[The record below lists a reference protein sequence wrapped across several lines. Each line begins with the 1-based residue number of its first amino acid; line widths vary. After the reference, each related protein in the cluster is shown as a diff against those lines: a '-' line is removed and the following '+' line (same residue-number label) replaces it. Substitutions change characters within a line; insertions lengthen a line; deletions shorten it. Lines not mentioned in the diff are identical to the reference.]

1 MMGWPGYGLGWWGM
15 GLGMLIM
22 IIFWA
27 GLIALITWIVVK
39 VVRSGQKPSS
49 EAPLDIARA
58 RYARGEITKK
68 EFEQLKKDLKE

>member
-1 MMGWPGYGLGWWGM
+1 MMWFPSSSFGWLGM
-15 GLGMLIM
+15 GLGILIM

-39 VVRSGQKPSS
+39 LVRSGQKTSS
-49 EAPLDIARA
+49 ESPLDIAKT

-68 EFEQLKKDLKE
+68 EFEQIKKDLGE